1 MTSNVF
7 RKRLAEIRARMAAK
21 KLDVLIV
28 PSSDPHLGEYVPDR
42 WRVIRWLTGFTGS
55 SGTVVITR
63 TFAGLWTDS
72 RYFLQAEKQLAGS
85 GFELVR
91 LRIPHTPEHI
101 DWIGEKV
108 KEGWKVGVDGRLIS
122 TGNMQLLERVVKTAG
137 AKLDLRADLI
147 SDLWADRPVLPTAE
161 AFELDIKYAGQ
172 SRGDKIGLVRNRM
185 KEMNIDYHLLTASDD
200 IMWLLNIRGG
210 DLKYSPLL
218 LSFAIV
224 GMEQVILFADEDKIP
239 GTLKRVFDSD
249 GIVLLPYD
257 TVDNVLAHLEPGSS
271 LLLSAGNTP
280 ATLYRSIHGN
290 INIVEDLSIPC
301 RLKSV
306 KNSTEVKNLEEA
318 MVTDG
323 VVLTNFLHWLE
334 VAVDSEEV
342 TELSAAARLDMMRS
356 EQDGCLGP
364 SFCTIAAYQDHAALP
379 HYEPDA
385 STDVRLQNK
394 GIFLLDSGGQYFGGT
409 TDITRTIALGPADDR
424 MKSDFTLALK
434 GTIALSMVRFP
445 RGTKGYQLDIL
456 ARKALWDNGLNYG
469 HGTGHG
475 VGSFLNVHEGPQ
487 SIGTG
492 ASGDIKTLLEPGM
505 VISDEPAIYRPGLYG
520 FRTENLL
527 VCREDCETEHG
538 SFLAFDTVTL
548 CYIDSELIDISLLD
562 DKETDWINRYH
573 ERVFSSLSPGLKP
586 DVKVWLR
593 KKTLPLR
600 RD

>member
-7 RKRLAEIRARMAAK
+7 RKRLDDVRAGMASR

-55 SGTVVITR
+55 SATVVITR
-63 TFAGLWTDS
+63 SFAGLWTDS

-101 DWIGEKV
+101 EWIGEKV
-108 KEGWKVGVDGRLIS
+108 KKGWKVGVDGRLIS
-122 TGNMQLLERVVKTAG
+122 TGNMLLLERAVKSAG

-147 SDLWADRPVLPTAE
+147 SSLWTDRPLLPAE
-161 AFELDIKYAGQ
+161 QAYELDVRYAGQ
-172 SRGDKIGLVRNRM
+172 SRSDKIRKVRERM
-185 KEMNIDYHLLTASDD
+185 REKNVDYHLLTASDD
-200 IMWLLNIRGG
+200 IMWLLNIRAG

-224 GMEQVILFADEDKIP
+224 GTDQVILFADEDKIP
-239 GTLKRVFDSD
+239 GALKSAFDRD
-249 GIVLLPYD
+249 GVILLPYD
-257 TVDNVLAHLEPGSS
+257 TVGNVLAHLEPGSY
-271 LLLSAGNTP
+271 LLLSAGSTP
-280 ATLYRSIHGN
+280 AALFRSIHGN

-318 MVTDG
+318 MVSDG

-334 VAVDSEEV
+334 AAIGNEEV

-364 SFCTIAAYQDHAALP
+364 SFCTIAAYQEHAALP
-379 HYEPDA
+379 HYEPDV
-385 STDVRLQNK
+385 STDVRLHNQ

-409 TDITRTIALGPADDR
+409 TDITRTIALGRVDDS

-434 GTIALSMVRFP
+434 GTIALATIRFP
-445 RGTKGYQLDIL
+445 RGTKGYQLDVL
-456 ARKALWDNGLNYG
+456 ARKALWDHGLNYG

-492 ASGDIKTLLEPGM
+492 ASGDIKTVLEPGM

-527 VCREDCETEHG
+527 VCREDCETDHG

-548 CYIDSELIDISLLD
+548 CYIDSGLIDISLLD
-562 DKETDWINRYH
+562 DKEIDWINSYH
-573 ERVFSSLSPGLKP
+573 ERVFSSVSERLRP
-586 DVKVWLR
+586 DVKEWLR
-593 KKTLPLR
+593 KKTLPLKR
-600 RD
+600 N